1 MDTNDGHT
9 ASYAPASKQKG
20 GILLKHIKW
29 MTLLLCALLATPA
42 FADNQYYAVREM
54 IEIASA
60 DTITLTLDAQEGW
73 MWNIAD
79 NTDVTAWFVCADG
92 TPAFADES
100 GIASGKLVYGKVE
113 GEEDEVPVALE
124 ISIDASK
131 ITGFSVNGSYDLY
144 IMPTG
149 KSTIWVCGENHGQ
162 YVDSRELVGLVQI
175 PSVSVEGK
183 LTANAGM
190 QLEVTNGTVQ
200 LVLTMDGLDDSL
212 IDSSAAQIALLPGD
226 GYKLYEVSF
235 GAGSLSDAWSG
246 GKADYT
252 MGEISGT
259 FSPQGGDGN
268 GHYDFRIG
276 IGGLRYNGLPLSE
289 AIVRTDFYSFGRTFS
304 VDGGSLILD
313 TEPVW
318 SSEADIPV
326 ICDAYPDTVSAHW
339 PIAFDASGVTAED
352 VRVTL
357 ISTYGD
363 ELSLEPEKD
372 FTVTA
377 GANRTDITLN
387 TIYWAYAPVYTTMR
401 VEISTGHTAWNEQ
414 MYAPK
419 AAFTHEYAI
428 ASVYVYSVMSG
439 GPSGTQAWTYFGL
452 DNLTDSHQVY
462 RDATYTL
469 EAVDAEG
476 NVFFYGEDESGNGIR
491 VSTQA
496 EAVAFNCDE
505 ECNVHLEGD
514 TVYYTRLFDQTEEK
528 VVGGETVVFNKTYT
542 NCESLPRPV
551 DELID
556 VTLAPG
562 YAIGEGWE
570 DHLKWP
576 WQSFVGIGFQGG
588 SK

>member
-1 MDTNDGHT
+1 M
-9 ASYAPASKQKG
+9 
-20 GILLKHIKW
+20 KHFTR
-29 MTLLLCALLATPA
+29 MALLAALLCFLLAVPA
-42 FADNQYYAVREM
+42 FAENQYYAVHEP
-54 IEIASA
+54 IEISSA
-60 DTITLTLDAQEGW
+60 EPVVLTLDAQEGW

-79 NTDVTAWFVCADG
+79 NTDVTAWFVRADG
-92 TPAFADES
+92 TPAFADAS
-100 GIASGKLVYGKVE
+100 GIASGKLVYGPAE
-113 GEEDEVPVALE
+113 GEEEDVAVALE
-124 ISIDASK
+124 ITIDASK
-131 ITGFSVNGSYDLY
+131 ITGFTVNGGYDLY

-162 YVDSRELVGLVQI
+162 YVDSSELAGRVEI

-190 QLEVTNGTVQ
+190 EFEVTNDTVQ
-200 LVLTMDGLDDSL
+200 IALTMDGLDDSL
-212 IDSSAAQIALLPGD
+212 IDASGAQIELLPGD
-226 GYKLYEVSF
+226 GYKLYEVNFES
-235 GAGSLSDAWSG
+235 GTLSDVWAE

-252 MGEISGT
+252 MGNIGGM

-276 IGGLRYNGLPLSE
+276 IDGLCYNGLPL
-289 AIVRTDFYSFGRTFS
+289 AQAVVRTDFYSFGRTFA
-304 VDGGSLILD
+304 VEGGSLILD
-313 TEPVW
+313 TEPVFT
-318 SSEADIPV
+318 SEDEIPV
-326 ICDAYPDTVSAHW
+326 ICDSYPDTVSAQW
-339 PIAFDASGVTAED
+339 PVAFDASRLTAQD

-363 ELSLEPEKD
+363 ELVLEPETD
-372 FTVTA
+372 YVVRSDVS
-377 GANRTDITLN
+377 RTDITLN
-387 TIYWAYAPVYTTMR
+387 YIYWAYAPVYTTMR
-401 VEISTGHTAWNEQ
+401 VEISTGSVSWNEQ

-419 AAFTHEYAI
+419 ASFSHDFAI
-428 ASVYVYSVMSG
+428 ASVYAYSVMSG
-439 GPSGTQAWTYFGL
+439 GPSGTQAWTYFGFE
-452 DNLTDSHQVY
+452 NLTDSHQVY
-462 RDATYTL
+462 RTATYTL

-476 NVFFYGEDESGNGIR
+476 NVFFYGEDENGNGIR
-491 VSTQA
+491 VNTQA

-528 VVGGETVVFNKTYT
+528 VVDGETIVFSKTYA

-551 DELID
+551 GELDD

-562 YAIGEGWE
+562 YALGNGWE

-576 WQSFVGIGFQGG
+576 WQSFVGVGYQGG

>member
-326 ICDAYPDTVSAHW
+326 LCDAYPDTVSAHW
-339 PIAFDASGVTAED
+339 PIAFDASGVTAQD
-352 VRVTL
+352 VRTGRPRDAHQHL
-357 ISTYGD
+357 WRRA
-363 ELSLEPEKD
+363 EPR
-372 FTVTA
+372 A
-377 GANRTDITLN
+377 GKGLHRDRWCKPHGYHAEHHLLGLCAGLHHHARGNLHRSH
-387 TIYWAYAPVYTTMR
+387 R
-401 VEISTGHTAWNEQ
+401 VERAD
-414 MYAPK
+414 
-419 AAFTHEYAI
+419 
-428 ASVYVYSVMSG
+428 VC
-439 GPSGTQAWTYFGL
+439 
-452 DNLTDSHQVY
+452 
-462 RDATYTL
+462 
-469 EAVDAEG
+469 AEG
-476 NVFFYGEDESGNGIR
+476 GLHPRVRHRQRLRLLRHERWPERHAGMDVF
-491 VSTQA
+491 
-496 EAVAFNCDE
+496 
-505 ECNVHLEGD
+505 
-514 TVYYTRLFDQTEEK
+514 
-528 VVGGETVVFNKTYT
+528 
-542 NCESLPRPV
+542 RP
-551 DELID
+551 
-556 VTLAPG
+556 
-562 YAIGEGWE
+562 
-570 DHLKWP
+570 
-576 WQSFVGIGFQGG
+576 
-588 SK
+588 

>member
-1 MDTNDGHT
+1 MKHCTFM
-9 ASYAPASKQKG
+9 A
-20 GILLKHIKW
+20 LLAV
-29 MTLLLCALLATPA
+29 LLCALLAVPA
-42 FADNQYYAVREM
+42 LAENQYYAVHEP
-54 IEIASA
+54 IEISA
-60 DTITLTLDAQEGW
+60 AQTVTLTLDAQEGW

-92 TPAFADES
+92 TPAFADAS

-113 GEEDEVPVALE
+113 GEEDEVAVALD
-124 ISIDASK
+124 IAIDAAK
-131 ITGFSVNGSYDLY
+131 ISGFTVNGSYDLY
-144 IMPTG
+144 ILPTG

-162 YVDSRELVGLVQI
+162 YVDTMEPAGRVEI
-175 PSVSVEGK
+175 PAVSVEGK

-190 QLEVTNGTVQ
+190 QLEITNGTVQ
-200 LVLTMDGLDDSL
+200 VALAMDGLDDSL
-212 IDSSAAQIALLPGD
+212 IDASGARIELLPGD
-226 GYKLYEVSF
+226 GYKFYEVNF
-235 GAGSLSDAWSG
+235 EAGALGETWTE

-252 MGEISGT
+252 MGNIGGV

-268 GHYDFRIG
+268 SHYDFRIG
-276 IGGLRYNGLPLSE
+276 IDGIRYNGLPL
-289 AIVRTDFYSFGRTFS
+289 AQAVVRTDFYSFGRTFS
-304 VDGGSLILD
+304 VEGGSLILA
-313 TEPVW
+313 TEPVFT
-318 SSEADIPV
+318 SEDEIPV
-326 ICDAYPDTVSAHW
+326 ICDAYPDVVSAQW
-339 PIAFDASGVTAED
+339 PIAFDASGVTAQD

-363 ELSLEPEKD
+363 ELVLEPEQD
-372 FTVTA
+372 YTVA
-377 GANRTDITLN
+377 SSVNRTDVTLN
-387 TIYWAYAPVYTTMR
+387 CIYWAYAPVYTTLR
-401 VEISTGHTAWNEQ
+401 VEISTGNATWNEQ

-419 AAFTHEYAI
+419 ASFTHDYAI
-428 ASVYVYSVMSG
+428 ASVYAYSVMSG
-439 GPSGTQAWTYFGL
+439 GPSGTQAWTYFGFE
-452 DNLTDSHQVY
+452 NLTDSHQVY

-476 NVFFYGEDESGNGIR
+476 NVFFYGEDAQGNGIR

-528 VVGGETVVFNKTYT
+528 VVDGETVVFTKTYY

-551 DELID
+551 DELVD
-556 VTLAPG
+556 VQLAPG
-562 YAIGEGWE
+562 YALGTGWE

-576 WQSFVGIGFQGG
+576 WQSFVGVGYLGG

>member
-1 MDTNDGHT
+1 M
-9 ASYAPASKQKG
+9 
-20 GILLKHIKW
+20 KHFTR
-29 MTLLLCALLATPA
+29 MALLAALLCFLLAVPA
-42 FADNQYYAVREM
+42 LAENQYYAVHEP
-54 IEIASA
+54 IEISSA
-60 DTITLTLDAQEGW
+60 EPIVLTLDAQEGW

-79 NTDVTAWFVCADG
+79 NTDVTAWFVRADG
-92 TPAFADES
+92 TPAFADAS
-100 GIASGKLVYGKVE
+100 GIASGKLVYGPAE
-113 GEEDEVPVALE
+113 GEEEDVAVALE
-124 ISIDASK
+124 ITVDASK
-131 ITGFSVNGSYDLY
+131 ITGFTVNGGYDLY

-162 YVDSRELVGLVQI
+162 YVDSSELAGRVEI

-190 QLEVTNGTVQ
+190 ALEITNDTVQ
-200 LVLTMDGLDDSL
+200 IALTMEDLDDSL
-212 IDSSAAQIALLPGD
+212 IDASGAQIELLPGD
-226 GYKLYEVSF
+226 GYKLYEVNF
-235 GAGSLSDAWSG
+235 ERGTLSDVWAE

-252 MGEISGT
+252 MGNIGGM

-276 IGGLRYNGLPLSE
+276 IDGLRYNGLSL
-289 AIVRTDFYSFGRTFS
+289 AQAVVRTDFYSFGRTFA
-304 VDGGSLILD
+304 VEGGSLILD
-313 TEPVW
+313 TEPVFT
-318 SSEADIPV
+318 SEDEIPV
-326 ICDAYPDTVSAHW
+326 ICDSYPDTVSAQW
-339 PIAFDASGVTAED
+339 PVAFDASRLTAQD

-363 ELSLEPEKD
+363 ELVLEPETD
-372 FTVTA
+372 YVVRSDV
-377 GANRTDITLN
+377 NRTDITLN
-387 TIYWAYAPVYTTMR
+387 YIYWAYAPVYTTMR
-401 VEISTGHTAWNEQ
+401 VEISTANATWNEQ

-419 AAFTHEYAI
+419 ATFSHDFAI
-428 ASVYVYSVMSG
+428 ASVYAYSVMSG
-439 GPSGTQAWTYFGL
+439 GPSGTQAWTYFGFE
-452 DNLTDSHQVY
+452 NLTDSHQVY
-462 RDATYTL
+462 RTATYTL

-476 NVFFYGEDESGNGIR
+476 NVFFYGEDENGNGVR
-491 VSTQA
+491 VNTQA

-528 VVGGETVVFNKTYT
+528 VVDGETIVFSKTYA

-551 DELID
+551 GELDD

-562 YAIGEGWE
+562 YALGNGWE

-576 WQSFVGIGFQGG
+576 WQYFVGVGYQGG